1 MAAFLLILF
10 VLTSASVSAQKVDVV
25 SMEPADFGSYESY
38 SFQPFL
44 VLAKKEPWR
53 NGVVERS
60 IKEAITSEF
69 GKKGLQHVE
78 ESPDVYV
85 AVYLGIDKGG
95 WVDGF
100 GGWTPRQRGSN
111 ERTSLNEAVALT
123 RPKQASNP
131 TRKGIGVIDL
141 IDANTDA
148 VVWRAYCSARVGD
161 RDDREKKIHK
171 AVTKAFKKYPPK

>member
-1 MAAFLLILF
+1 
-10 VLTSASVSAQKVDVV
+10 
-25 SMEPADFGSYESY
+25 MEPADFGSYESY

-44 VLAKKEPWR
+44 VLSTKEPWR
-53 NGVVERS
+53 NGVVERQL
-60 IKEAITSEF
+60 KEAINSQMDRQ
-69 GKKGLQHVE
+69 GLRQVE

-85 AVYLGIDKGG
+85 AVYLGTEQNT

-100 GGWTPRQRGSN
+100 GDWTPRQRGSN

-123 RPKQASNP
+123 RRKQTSNP
-131 TRKGIGVIDL
+131 TRKGIGVIELVDSE
-141 IDANTDA
+141 TDT
-148 VVWRAYCSARVGD
+148 VVWRAYCSVRIGD